1 MNTYKEQ
8 NEMPSTTM
16 LRMSLIAI
24 MLSVMLLMRSSVH
37 AQPGYS
43 SLKSVHFEAKY
54 QKGVTEEEAK
64 MTLEYL
70 ESEHEYFVKTL
81 GLELKKSLE
90 VRLYGAVG
98 PYLEQSKQ
106 SKPWRLAVYQK
117 NVLHVQPLKELAR
130 QHMFEKCL
138 SYELSLA
145 VLEQARMQ
153 GCPRWMCEAFAV
165 YHSGMITDLEAP
177 MGMSISAFADVD
189 QQLQQFAVP
198 PRRDDVLYV
207 VGQTM
212 QYFVEKFGE
221 DKALSLFAA
230 FDGSQSTLNVFKA
243 HFGRDMKEIEQSW
256 STEMNSRLKPFKRK
270 E

>member
-1 MNTYKEQ
+1 
-8 NEMPSTTM
+8 M
-16 LRMSLIAI
+16 LRVFLIAI
-24 MLSVMLLMRSSVH
+24 IVFVIQMMGLSVH

-43 SLKSVHFEAKY
+43 SLKSVHFEARY

-64 MTLEYL
+64 KTLDYL

-81 GLELKKSLE
+81 RLELKKPLE

-106 SKPWRLAVYQK
+106 SRPWRLAVYQK
-117 NVLHVQPLKELAR
+117 NVLHVQPLKELTR
-130 QHMFEKCL
+130 QQMFEKSL

-177 MGMSISAFADVD
+177 MGMNISAFADVD

-207 VGQTM
+207 LGQTM
-212 QYFVEKFGE
+212 QYFVEQFGE
-221 DKALSLFAA
+221 EKALSLFAA
-230 FDGSQSTLNVFKA
+230 FDGSRSTADAFKA
-243 HFGRDMKEIEQSW
+243 HFGREMKEIEQSW